1 MAIIIN
7 VTPLRRTVRGIIY
20 EITRL
25 SFRHGRNPRFLLAS
39 VDRPIAI
46 TWSLLYGYNHG
57 TLGFAGYREGAIYLR
72 PAGKSHRSD
81 FDVSLGPSP
90 PLPPTP
96 LLPACRLRTR
106 RNARA

>member
-46 TWSLLYGYNHG
+46 T
-57 TLGFAGYREGAIYLR
+57 
-72 PAGKSHRSD
+72 
-81 FDVSLGPSP
+81 
-90 PLPPTP
+90 
-96 LLPACRLRTR
+96 
-106 RNARA
+106 